1 MVVHHNKIV
10 ELRQEHRLE
19 TVQNHAVECFDQ
31 GNDHWLMNQVHVVL
45 LWVGD
50 LELET
55 CDVSNDD
62 PDYFSV
68 DCCIRNLCTKTRST
82 IFHEWYVD
90 VVSNSLIP

>member
-1 MVVHHNKIV
+1 MVVHYEKIV
-10 ELRQEHRLE
+10 ELRREHLLE
-19 TVQNHAVECFDQ
+19 TVQNHVVECLDQ

-62 PDYFSV
+62 PDYFFGK
-68 DCCIRNLCTKTRST
+68 LCNYNRCKKMRST
-82 IFHEWYVD
+82 IFHEWCVD
-90 VVSNSLIP
+90 VMSNSLIP